1 MNGQGSARHR
11 ASAWDGCLP
20 GNLGSRNNGHPCTQ
34 LDESGTRGLANAA
47 LPNTTSPSTSTYV
60 NPALVP
66 AYCEVPCL
74 EWEWLLRWDSDRRL

>member
-1 MNGQGSARHR
+1 M
-11 ASAWDGCLP
+11 
-20 GNLGSRNNGHPCTQ
+20 
-34 LDESGTRGLANAA
+34 ANAA